1 MPNGRRGGYGSY
13 GGRSNYQYDNRQPA
27 AFQYQSFYDPIP
39 VESLIGSS
47 QRSQQEYDVGYAG
60 ALAAQDELAQSL
72 VGMRDIE
79 QKNKI
84 LNESIANMN
93 KTVEE
98 KFGGDWGRASK
109 DIAAQVTQV
118 RSNPYWNMAKQAEA
132 RREETREIK
141 LKYPDAFVFNDPT
154 QISVVDEEGRLRGA
168 EAFTPDI
175 VQRGDYNKTSRE
187 IMSMVVQNAGS
198 FGLSRVEAAGLDH
211 YVQTGEY
218 KDITADRIEEL
229 ASDPDVQELFL
240 GRHTELRRA
249 EAEMTEEQKQRHGLA
264 GKTAAQFAKEQLL
277 GAGKPLV
284 HRQVDLDFSIDT
296 VAAAAKKAAI
306 TADVPMTPTTN
317 ANEVIGNHYV
327 GKKRPR
333 DVNFNADGG
342 IASATDRVT
351 ARQEPTVESMM
362 PVFTHYGG
370 VYPGIDMAALAG
382 KGVKGWQQI
391 MDHVR
396 SQGVG
401 PHNPLGTIVDAADS
415 VQDFAMKV
423 AARKDNEYMEA
434 LYETNPK
441 LNATDEEGNRIY
453 TPERAYNLK
462 LSADEKLSQESSTLY
477 NYGIDWQEAETQNF
491 VFDKKTG
498 TPGRMMQQELYLDGA
513 LVAGEEKDKLLAKE
527 LGYKAGSEGFNE
539 ALQSSRISD
548 MSYTGNTPG
557 EYIMTVKDN
566 KGNNRIVEM
575 APNREVQELSTPSW
589 AITEFVRSNGQS
601 TRLQDYKVG
610 EAQMAPTI
618 DETGALIV
626 PIQAVAT
633 IEGKNYPVF
642 YRVENE
648 IVPDAE
654 GSKSGTYQT
663 DITQFTVNEA
673 GEQIVL
679 NEGMSMKD
687 VVNFDKSQVEG
698 WLKSNRL
705 HRQSGI

>member
-39 VESLIGSS
+39 VESLTASS

-154 QISVVDEEGRLRGA
+154 QISVVDEEGKLRGA
-168 EAFTPDI
+168 EAFQPDI
-175 VQRGDYNKTSRE
+175 VQRGDYNKTARE
-187 IMSMVVQNAGS
+187 IMSMVQVNAGA
-198 FGLSRVEAAGLDH
+198 FGLSREEARGLDH
-211 YVQTGEY
+211 YVKTGEY
-218 KDITADRIEEL
+218 KEITKTRIEEL
-229 ASDPDVQELFL
+229 AGDSDVQELFL

-277 GAGKPLV
+277 GAGKPLI
-284 HRQVDLDFSIDT
+284 HKQVDLDFSVDP

-306 TADVPMTPTTN
+306 TADVPISPTTTTSDI
-317 ANEVIGNHYV
+317 VGRHYT
-327 GKKRPR
+327 GRKKPR
-333 DVNFNADGG
+333 DVTFNTNGS
-342 IASATDRVT
+342 IANTADRVT
-351 ARQEPTVESMM
+351 ARQEPSVESMM

-370 VYPGIDMAALAG
+370 LYPGIDIAALAG
-382 KGVKGWQQI
+382 KGVNGWRQI
-391 MDHVR
+391 MDEVR
-396 SQGVG
+396 MLPAG
-401 PHNPLGTIVDAADS
+401 PQNPLGAIVQTADS

-423 AARKDNEYMEA
+423 SERKDTEYMEA
-434 LYETNPK
+434 LYETNPE

-453 TPERAYNLK
+453 TDEQAYNLK
-462 LSADEKLSQESSTLY
+462 LSADETLSQQSSKLY

-491 VFDKKTG
+491 IYDKKTG
-498 TPGRMMQQELYLDGA
+498 TPGDMMQNELYLDGA
-513 LVAGEEKDKLLAKE
+513 LVAGEEKERLLAKQ
-527 LGYKAGSEGFNE
+527 LDYKHGSEAFNE
-539 ALQSSRISD
+539 AIQGARISK
-548 MSYTGNTPG
+548 MSYVGNTPG
-557 EYIMTVKDN
+557 EYVAYVKD
-566 KGNNRIVEM
+566 KQGNNRIVEM
-575 APNREVQELSTPSW
+575 ANVNEVQELTTPSW
-589 AITEFVRSNGQS
+589 AISEFVRSNGQS
-601 TRLQDYKVG
+601 PRLQDYKVSG
-610 EAQMAPTI
+610 MAPTL
-618 DETGALIV
+618 DEHKNLVV
-626 PIQAVAT
+626 PIRAAPIVL
-633 IEGKNYPVF
+633 EGKQYPVF
-642 YRVENE
+642 YYVQNQV
-648 IVPDAE
+648 VPVSE
-654 GSKSGTYQT
+654 GSTEGVHET
-663 DITQFTVNEA
+663 DIQKVFFDDN
-673 GEQIVL
+673 GDKRVL
-679 NEGMSMKD
+679 EEGVTMKD
-687 VVNFDKSQVEG
+687 VVAFDRGQAEK
-698 WLKSNRL
+698 WIKKNRL
-705 HRQSGI
+705 KRQE